1 MTTTGALPTA
11 PVGTVGANY
20 GYSVGTSATGDKG
33 VDTKADKDMF
43 LKLLVAQM
51 KYQDPSKPT
60 DASAFLAQTAQ
71 FTLVE
76 KMGAL
81 ADAQEATAATSQLQA
96 ATGLVGSTVTWSAE
110 DADGNT
116 TDHTGV
122 VDAVTIKGGVPSLSV
137 GGTALS
143 LTDITKVAATP
154 AKTTTPATPA
164 ATTPAATTPAAEAPA
179 A

>member
-1 MTTTGALPTA
+1 MAESYALPTM
-11 PVGTVGANY
+11 PVGKVGVDY
-20 GYSVGTSATGDKG
+20 GYSVGTSTSGDKG

-76 KMGAL
+76 KMGQL
-81 ADAQEATAATSQLQA
+81 ADAQEAAASSNQLQA
-96 ATGLVGSTVTWSAE
+96 ATNLVGSTVTWSVK
-110 DADGNT
+110 DDKGVT
-116 TDHTGV
+116 SDKTGV

-137 GGTALS
+137 GTATITLA
-143 LTDITKVAATP
+143 DITKVTATP
-154 AKTTTPATPA
+154 PK
-164 ATTPAATTPAAEAPA
+164 APA

>member
-1 MTTTGALPTA
+1 MASPIGTISPPIGK
-11 PVGTVGANY
+11 VGQNY
-20 GYSVGTSATGDKG
+20 GYSVGTSQTGDKG

-81 ADAQEATAATSQLQA
+81 ADSQADMAAAGQLQA
-96 ATGLVGSTVTWSAE
+96 ATGLVGSTVTWSSE
-110 DADGNT
+110 DKDGNT
-116 TDHTGV
+116 VDHTGV
-122 VDAVTIKGGVPSLSV
+122 VDAVTIKGGIASLAV
-137 GGTALS
+137 GDVTLS
-143 LTDITKVAATP
+143 LADITKVTATP
-154 AKTTTPATPA
+154 PKPTTPTP
-164 ATTPAATTPAAEAPA
+164 
-179 A
+179 

>member
-1 MTTTGALPTA
+1 MTTTGALPTL
-11 PVGTVGANY
+11 PIGKVGADY

-81 ADAQEATAATSQLQA
+81 ADAQEESAATSQLQA
-96 ATGLVGSTVTWSAE
+96 ATGLVGSTVTWSFK
-110 DADGNT
+110 DDKGVT
-116 TDHTGV
+116 SDKSGV
-122 VDAVTIKGGVPSLSV
+122 VEAVTIKGGVPSLSV
-137 GGTALS
+137 GGTALALS
-143 LTDITKVAATP
+143 DVTKVTATPVTP
-154 AKTTTPATPA
+154 AKTTPSTEPSAP
-164 ATTPAATTPAAEAPA
+164 TT
-179 A
+179 

>member
-1 MTTTGALPTA
+1 MAAPIGTISP
-11 PVGTVGANY
+11 PVGKVGQNY
-20 GYSVGTSATGDKG
+20 GYSVGTSETGDKG

-81 ADAQEATAATSQLQA
+81 ADSQANMAAAGQLQA
-96 ATGLVGSTVTWSAE
+96 ATGLVGSTVAWSSQ
-110 DADGNT
+110 DKDGNT
-116 TDHTGV
+116 VDHSGV
-122 VDAVTIKGGVPSLSV
+122 VDAVTIKGGVASLVV
-137 GGTALS
+137 GDSTLA
-143 LTDITKVAATP
+143 LTDITKVTATP
-154 AKTTTPATPA
+154 PKTATP
-164 ATTPAATTPAAEAPA
+164 TPPTP
-179 A
+179 

>member
-1 MTTTGALPTA
+1 MAA
-11 PVGTVGANY
+11 PIGTITPPIGKVGQNY
-20 GYSVGTSATGDKG
+20 GYSVGTSETGDKG

-81 ADAQEATAATSQLQA
+81 AQAQEESAATSQLQA
-96 ATGLVGSTVTWSAE
+96 ATSLVGSTVTWSSQ
-110 DADGNT
+110 DDKGNSVE
-116 TDHTGV
+116 HTGV

-137 GGTALS
+137 GASSLS
-143 LTDITKVAATP
+143 LADVTKVTATAPKAATDP
-154 AKTTTPATPA
+154 TTPSTETPS
-164 ATTPAATTPAAEAPA
+164 P
-179 A
+179 